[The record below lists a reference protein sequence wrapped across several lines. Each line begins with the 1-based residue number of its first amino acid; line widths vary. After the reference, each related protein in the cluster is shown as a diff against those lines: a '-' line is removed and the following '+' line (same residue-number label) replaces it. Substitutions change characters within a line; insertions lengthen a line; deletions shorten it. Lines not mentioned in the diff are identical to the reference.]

1 MWYKSESHSK
11 PEEVDATI
19 SKKYVYY
26 RKDIEEK
33 TRDTEGGE
41 TETYYE
47 YMERK
52 VAVEDVDL
60 MDDINQNAADIEYL
74 TMMMEA

>member
-11 PEEVDATI
+11 PEEVDTTI

-33 TRDTEGGE
+33 IRESEDGE
-41 TETYYE
+41 ETYYE

-60 MDDINQNAADIEYL
+60 VDGINQNTADIEYL

>member
-33 TRDTEGGE
+33 TRETEDGE
-41 TETYYE
+41 TESYYE
-47 YMERK
+47 YTERK
-52 VAVEDVDL
+52 VPIEDVDL
-60 MDDINQNAADIEYL
+60 VDSINQNTADIEYL